1 MKRAIVFQ
9 SVEEKKVVEAISKI
23 MAANYTGLEVDL
35 EVATKLTADGDAV
48 PLYLAFVTFD
58 ELNDNLNVN

>member
-1 MKRAIVFQ
+1 
-9 SVEEKKVVEAISKI
+9 
-23 MAANYTGLEVDL
+23 MAANYTGLEVDF
-35 EVATKLTADGDAV
+35 EVAAKLTADGDTV